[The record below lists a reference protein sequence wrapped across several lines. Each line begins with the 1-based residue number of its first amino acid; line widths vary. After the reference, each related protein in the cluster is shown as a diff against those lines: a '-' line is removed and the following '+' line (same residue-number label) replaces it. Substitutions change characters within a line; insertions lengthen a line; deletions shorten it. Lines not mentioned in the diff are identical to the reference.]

1 MNQNQRDAD
10 MSLAETWA
18 PLDGCV
24 LCVLQPRGQLF
35 MDRTRLCCLLPAGA
49 RPTTMKWALATR
61 GSPPLGTWGPKTLGW
76 GGDQHSEQRREAQ
89 EAVWL
94 SAAHRDTASTGLGVR
109 CTRGSA
115 SPATR
120 R

>member
-76 GGDQHSEQRREAQ
+76 GGDQHSEQRRHRKRSGSLQPIVIQRAQ
-89 EAVWL
+89 AWESDAP
-94 SAAHRDTASTGLGVR
+94 GGV
-109 CTRGSA
+109 
-115 SPATR
+115 PALPLAGK
-120 R
+120 

>member
-94 SAAHRDTASTGLGVR
+94 SAAHRDTASTSLGVR